1 MDRRLAPQPHM
12 LSPSLASSPQATSQ
26 VADEAPLLLKI
37 DEVCVKARLLALVK
51 FASYIATLTLRLCLP
66 IPTTTLPLEL
76 SLGEA
81 RVPSPRLPTNRTNWC
96 SSCRLDLQLTTPF
109 VTF

>member
-12 LSPSLASSPQATSQ
+12 LSPSLATSPQATSQ

-51 FASYIATLTLRLCLP
+51 FASP
-66 IPTTTLPLEL
+66 
-76 SLGEA
+76 
-81 RVPSPRLPTNRTNWC
+81 
-96 SSCRLDLQLTTPF
+96 
-109 VTF
+109 